1 MKPAKVPISSSLPA
15 EPLQCYQLAE
25 KPPRWVE
32 RRPSRGFTHHNG
44 ATGFEEDF
52 LKFFASVRGNDA
64 ACGAAM
70 RAAKQIVEIASGDHD
85 PPHTYTVV
93 AGHGFHIDLSR
104 VYGELCD

>member
-70 RAAKQIVEIASGDHD
+70 RAAKQIVEITSGDHD
-85 PPHTYTVV
+85 LPHT
-93 AGHGFHIDLSR
+93 
-104 VYGELCD
+104 